1 MFVVQGCI
9 EEGGVWSVQSCL
21 HTDPWLCVLCCI
33 SAAWIVI
40 RIGELLECM
49 AKAWRR
55 NYCRKETLNV
65 ARAEGKKRRIL
76 EKLNIFLLQKKKYSQ
91 TFSDVI
97 VQLEQRVNANKELNC
112 P

>member
-1 MFVVQGCI
+1 MHGKDMVKKLQ
-9 EEGGVWSVQSCL
+9 EEGN
-21 HTDPWLCVLCCI
+21 PECC
-33 SAAWIVI
+33 SS
-40 RIGELLECM
+40 RGE
-49 AKAWRR
+49 
-55 NYCRKETLNV
+55 
-65 ARAEGKKRRIL
+65 KRGIL

>member
-1 MFVVQGCI
+1 MHGKGMVKKLQ
-9 EEGGVWSVQSCL
+9 EEGN
-21 HTDPWLCVLCCI
+21 PECC
-33 SAAWIVI
+33 SS
-40 RIGELLECM
+40 RGE
-49 AKAWRR
+49 
-55 NYCRKETLNV
+55 
-65 ARAEGKKRRIL
+65 KRGIL

>member
-1 MFVVQGCI
+1 MHGKGMVKKLQ
-9 EEGGVWSVQSCL
+9 EEGN
-21 HTDPWLCVLCCI
+21 PECC
-33 SAAWIVI
+33 SS
-40 RIGELLECM
+40 RGE
-49 AKAWRR
+49 
-55 NYCRKETLNV
+55 
-65 ARAEGKKRRIL
+65 KRRIL